1 MHQLSNPK
9 SSAMHPQHVEELKS
23 SDLENVVGGVNN
35 ARVGGALVSGC
46 CYQNSP
52 GGEIKPMD
60 MFFYFNYY

>member
-1 MHQLSNPK
+1 MHQPDDSK
-9 SSAMHPQHVEELKS
+9 VSAMHSQHVEELKP
-23 SDLENVVGGVNN
+23 SDLDDVVGGVDN

-52 GGEIKPMD
+52 GGEMKFMD